1 MAICGKSP
9 FRRPCK
15 AGKSTNAR
23 DRFSV
28 LGDQEAAREFFVQL
42 LLFLSDGGE
51 VVAGDQDVFV
61 EFPGLLIS
69 HGLYFSE
76 IRIDSQGHFRI
87 ALINENYNIT
97 NFRIT
102 YTVRDT
108 DVPVIKYTEERYAE
122 FNSDLIILVPEAIW
136 NWTITIT
143 KIEFMVNTKGDYQ
156 TVWKGSFNID
166 KYTKV

>member
-1 MAICGKSP
+1 MKKIFFAFIMAFTFIGCDSSSSPSVNEPEIEKS
-9 FRRPCK
+9 
-15 AGKSTNAR
+15 
-23 DRFSV
+23 
-28 LGDQEAAREFFVQL
+28 
-42 LLFLSDGGE
+42 SDTTD
-51 VVAGDQDVFV
+51 VVTTFPVDSFDV

-76 IRIDSQGHFRI
+76 IRSDSQGHFRI